1 MTFWKLGL
9 LLGAVILLSC
19 QGMKKQP
26 KNSPPQPDIPKAP
39 REAKVL
45 QKHGDRRLDPYFWM
59 NQRDSKNVLDYIQA
73 ENSYADSI
81 LAKSKSISDQL
92 FKEMKGRILEDDST
106 APYKKDNF
114 YYYVRHEKGKEYPI
128 YCRKQGSL
136 EGREEIILDVNTLAR
151 GKKYYSAYVSDISP
165 NQEWLAFAVDDV
177 GRRFYTIYFKNLKT
191 QEVLK
196 DKIAD
201 VTGNWVW
208 ATDSIGFYSYQHRE
222 TLRSERIFRY
232 DLQKK
237 KSVEVF
243 FEKDETFNV
252 GISKTLNGQ
261 TLIIDTG
268 STDSSEV
275 HTLPARNPEGPFKV
289 FLKREKKHEYSVFD
303 GGDAFYILTNWKA
316 KNFRLMKTP
325 YTNTAKS
332 QWRDVIPH
340 RETVFL
346 EGLVVF
352 KHFIAAAVRTKGLTQ
367 IELRDRRTK
376 KLSRI
381 AFPDPVYDT
390 GIGTNEEY
398 ETEVLRYYYNS
409 MVQPASIYDYNVKT
423 AKSTLIKQKDVPSY
437 VASQYTSE
445 RVWSKSQ
452 DGARVPISLVYKID
466 KFNKGQNP
474 LFVYGYGSYGM
485 SMDASYNSNIISLLD
500 RGFVYAIIHVRGG
513 QEMGRD
519 WFENGRLMKKKNT
532 FTDFI
537 SATEHLVKKGYG
549 KSGHIYM
556 QGGSAGG
563 LLMGA
568 VMNLRP
574 DLYYGVHAAVPF
586 VDVVTTM
593 LDDSIPLT
601 TAEYEQWGN
610 PNEKK
615 AYKYIKSYS
624 PYNNVTAQKYPHV
637 LITTGYHD
645 SQVQYWEPL
654 KWAAKLRDHNQA
666 DSLIVM
672 KTEMGAG
679 HSGVTGRFSALKERA
694 DQYSFIV
701 WLEENN
707 KN

>member
-26 KNSPPQPDIPKAP
+26 NSSPPQPDIPQAP

-73 ENSYADSI
+73 ENLYADSI
-81 LAKSKSISDQL
+81 LAKSKSLSDQL
-92 FKEMKGRILEDDST
+92 FNEMKGRILEDDAT
-106 APYKKDNF
+106 APYKKDNY
-114 YYYVRHEKGKEYPI
+114 YYYVRYEKGKEYPI
-128 YCRKQGSL
+128 YCRKKGSL
-136 EGREEIILDVNTLAR
+136 EGREEIILDVNALAH

-165 NQEWLAFAVDDV
+165 NHEWLAFAVDDV
-177 GRRFYTIYFKNLKT
+177 GRRFYTLYFKNLKT
-191 QEVLK
+191 QEILK
-196 DKIAD
+196 DKIVD

-275 HTLPARNPEGPFKV
+275 QTLPAQDPEGRFKV

-346 EGLVVF
+346 EGIVVF
-352 KHFIAAAVRTKGLTQ
+352 KNFIAAAVRTKGLTQ

-398 ETEVLRYYYNS
+398 EAEVLRYYYNS

-423 AKSTLIKQKDVPSY
+423 AKSNLIKQKDVPSY

-445 RVWSKSQ
+445 RVWSKSK

-466 KFNKGQNP
+466 KFKKGQNP

-537 SATEHLVKKGYG
+537 SATEHLVKTGYG
-549 KSGHIYM
+549 KAGHIYM

-574 DLYYGVHAAVPF
+574 DLYHGVHAAVPF

-624 PYNNVTAQKYPHV
+624 PYDNVTAKKYPHV

-694 DQYSFIV
+694 DQYGFIV